1 MLALEMAD
9 FWLSGQ
15 WHSGSATVTPVITG
29 SQILPPANATVQIV
43 AGQLRRLGHADRIP
57 ARIRRRTKPSCPLR
71 PDDVRITEIP
81 SYAMQRLPNW
91 AAVADTMNIYL
102 SKQSATGS
110 GASPALK
117 VTAGT
122 PHSIVH

>member
-15 WHSGSATVTPVITG
+15 WHSGSGTVTPVITG
-29 SQILPPANATVQIV
+29 SQILPPASPRYKSWLVNC
-43 AGQLRRLGHADRIP
+43 ADADTLI
-57 ARIRRRTKPSCPLR
+57 AFAHGFIADGSHLPLT
-71 PDDVRITEIP
+71 PDDVRLTEIP
-81 SYAMQRLPNW
+81 SYANAALPNW
-91 AAVADTMNIYL
+91 GAVADTMNIYL

>member
-9 FWLSGQ
+9 FWLSGK
-15 WHSGSATVTPVITG
+15 WESGTVVVTPVVTG
-29 SQILPPANATVQIV
+29 SQILPPATPRYKSWLVNCADADTLIV
-43 AGQLRRLGHADRIP
+43 FPHGFVTDNTHVALQ
-57 ARIRRRTKPSCPLR
+57 

-81 SYAMQRLPNW
+81 TYATAAQPNW
-91 AAVADTMNIYL
+91 AATADATNIYL
-102 SKQSATGS
+102 AKQSATGS